1 MTEDEDNILDENFE
15 ENSGPKL
22 DETQIWLIID
32 MGFERKEARKAL
44 KFTGGAEAAINFLF
58 EGDRTL
64 LNNVS
69 DHEDEPE
76 ELKKEKR

>member
-1 MTEDEDNILDENFE
+1 
-15 ENSGPKL
+15 
-22 DETQIWLIID
+22 
-32 MGFERKEARKAL
+32 MGVERKEARKAW
-44 KFTGGAEAAINFLF
+44 KFTGSVQAAISLLF

-64 LNNVS
+64 LDNVS

>member
-1 MTEDEDNILDENFE
+1 
-15 ENSGPKL
+15 
-22 DETQIWLIID
+22 
-32 MGFERKEARKAL
+32 MGVERKEARKAL
-44 KFTGGAEAAINFLF
+44 KFTGSVEASIGLLF

-64 LNNVS
+64 LDNVS